1 MQIIVTV
8 ILTVLQ
14 FWTLQIHFKLWKRC
28 ITKGARSNA
37 STTKHKRGI
46 VTAHKI
52 TSIASTSEI
61 DEEAAVPKDNQD
73 DEQDDKQASVI
84 E

>member
-1 MQIIVTV
+1 MQIIVTL

-14 FWTLQIHFKLWKRC
+14 FWTLQIHFQLWKRC

-52 TSIASTSEI
+52 TSIHATSDVDAI
-61 DEEAAVPKDNQD
+61 DEEEEIIVPYNRVPFPTK
-73 DEQDDKQASVI
+73 
-84 E
+84 